1 MASLNLVDVGWAYV
15 IVALGLAYVEG
26 MVVAFKAYDRRAAL
40 KRAALK
46 AATRYAFRFARKVY
60 KASKAA
66 GN

>member
-1 MASLNLVDVGWAYV
+1 MSSLTLVDVGWAYA
-15 IVALGLAYVEG
+15 IVALGVAYVEG
-26 MVVAFKAYDRRAAL
+26 MVVAFKVYDRRDAL
-40 KRAALK
+40 CRRFLK